1 MKKRIFTALIV
12 FVFMLIIIS
21 IRKQSDNNIYSG
33 CKKNEG
39 TVFGTFYHIAYEAD
53 NDYHNDIKELLKQF
67 DNSLSTFN
75 KKSVISRINL
85 NDDTVV
91 PDLWFNYVFNLSKD
105 INIKTDG
112 AFDITVAPLVNL
124 WGFGYEKASSVTE
137 SAIDSIKDFV
147 GSDKVWIDN
156 EKVTKADFRVKLD
169 ASAIAKGY
177 ASDVVAQFL
186 KDKNIENYMVE
197 IGGEVALS
205 GVNSKGKCW
214 QIGINKPLEDAGAS
228 QGEIQEILSMCE
240 GALATSG
247 NYRNFYY
254 KDGKRYAHTIDPRSG
269 YPIEHS
275 LLSASVIAPECI
287 MADAYATSLMVC
299 CLASSLEIVENTPEI
314 EAYFISSGS
323 DQSYNITMSSGFDKY
338 LLK

>member
-12 FVFMLIIIS
+12 FVVMFIIFS
-21 IRKQSDNNIYSG
+21 IRKQPDNNIYSG
-33 CKKNEG
+33 YQKNEG
-39 TVFGTFYHIAYEAD
+39 TVFGTFYHISYEAD

-186 KDKNIENYMVE
+186 KDKNSEN
-197 IGGEVALS
+197 
-205 GVNSKGKCW
+205 
-214 QIGINKPLEDAGAS
+214 
-228 QGEIQEILSMCE
+228 
-240 GALATSG
+240 
-247 NYRNFYY
+247 
-254 KDGKRYAHTIDPRSG
+254 
-269 YPIEHS
+269 
-275 LLSASVIAPECI
+275 
-287 MADAYATSLMVC
+287 
-299 CLASSLEIVENTPEI
+299 
-314 EAYFISSGS
+314 
-323 DQSYNITMSSGFDKY
+323 
-338 LLK
+338 